1 MENIEEIKKRI
12 DDAKKQKDDATRKYY
27 EAERKLDGIK
37 SEIEYY
43 QRMIKEAGQLIK
55 THTDHYDRVFEDRRR
70 NIEANREKAIE
81 RKLKTASKF
90 NINTNCKKDKCD
102 DWDGKS
108 SHCKCKRK
116 YIKWVYDL
124 DVDDVYPKVENAFY
138 FNNC

>member
-70 NIEANREKAIE
+70 NI
-81 RKLKTASKF
+81 
-90 NINTNCKKDKCD
+90 NINTSQCSGVTDN
-102 DWDGKS
+102 GS
-108 SHCKCKRK
+108 
-116 YIKWVYDL
+116 VA
-124 DVDDVYPKVENAFY
+124 VDPLSGRSCVCDVYLFLYTSPRSVLSLARWSSESLSSFPVE
-138 FNNC
+138 CLRV